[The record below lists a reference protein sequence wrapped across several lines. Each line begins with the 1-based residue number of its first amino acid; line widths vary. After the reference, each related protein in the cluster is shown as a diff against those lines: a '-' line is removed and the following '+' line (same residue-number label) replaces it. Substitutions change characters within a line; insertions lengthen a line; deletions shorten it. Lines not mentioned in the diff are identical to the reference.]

1 MSEGLSA
8 GLARWSQRK
17 LAARRHDAAAP
28 VVDESRSDS
37 RRDEEQLASR
47 GDVGS
52 SVETLEKKAETAPA
66 TFDASQLPPI
76 DELTAESDYTG
87 FLAKGVPEA
96 LTRAALRKLWLSD
109 PVLANLDGLNNYDE
123 DYNVVDQ
130 IITAAQT
137 SYRPGLGYFDEIEK
151 ELSQLEDA
159 IADAGGDHVEAQA
172 SSAAR
177 VEMTEAEAIEHSG
190 HGSDEQVT
198 EQPQVTT
205 ADQDSVVAAVG
216 GEDGEDRHSILSPA
230 WQTAD
235 SHART
240 RSED

>member
-17 LAARRHDAAAP
+17 LAARRHDAAVP
-28 VVDESRSDS
+28 VVDESRPDA
-37 RRDEEQLASR
+37 RLDDGQLSLR
-47 GDVGS
+47 GEAGS
-52 SVETLEKKAETAPA
+52 PVDTAERNTETAPA

-76 DELTAESDYTG
+76 GELTAESDYTG

-177 VEMTEAEAIEHSG
+177 AEAEATEHSG